1 MSTRV
6 FTLIVILS
14 LVRIIKNAV
23 VQEGGL
29 GNGMSETILR
39 EDKRRLKFWKKR
51 ENEQNVKNERETY
64 ERNNW

>member
-1 MSTRV
+1 
-6 FTLIVILS
+6 
-14 LVRIIKNAV
+14 VRIIKNAV